1 MPLLMFSM
9 DNARTTLSLNRTPS
23 RRILLVDD
31 DELMLNLLAQILQ
44 VAGYMIDKTTSAEAA
59 LAAIAD
65 AEPDLAVLDVYIP
78 GVSGL
83 ELAKQLRERSEIPFM
98 FVSGSKERTLVREA
112 TNYGAVGYL
121 VKPFDHAQIVPT
133 VEAALARADEI
144 RKLRRTEAHLNTA
157 LTAGRETSMAVGLL
171 MAKFQT
177 TRHIAFE
184 VLRDYARSNRRK
196 INDVAQE
203 LLAAEERLAA
213 LKAIISAGQV
223 KPQPD
228 EKISS

>member
-1 MPLLMFSM
+1 MLFSM
-9 DNARTTLSLNRTPS
+9 DNIRTMLSLDRAPS

-31 DELMLNLLAQILQ
+31 DEPILDLLSHILQ
-44 VAGYMIDKTTSAEAA
+44 GAGYAIEKATSAEAA
-59 LAAIAD
+59 WAAIAGE
-65 AEPDLAVLDVYIP
+65 EPDLAVLDVYMP

-83 ELAKQLRERSEIPFM
+83 ELAKQLRERSEVPFM

-112 TNYGAVGYL
+112 TDYGAVGYL

-144 RKLRRTEAHLNTA
+144 RRLRRTEAHLNTA
-157 LTAGRETSMAVGLL
+157 LATGRETSMAVGLL

-177 TRHIAFE
+177 TRDTAFE
-184 VLRDYARSNRRK
+184 VLRDYARSHRRK
-196 INDVAQE
+196 INEVAQE

-213 LKAIISAGQV
+213 LKTMLSTERIKPPHDV
-223 KPQPD
+223 KN
-228 EKISS
+228 ST